1 MPGGLMVETCA
12 AWAFDLESAQ
22 RLTSLACTFNKSAMR
37 LVIPL
42 LLLSLLVAGCEEKK
56 PPAPIP
62 SVTVAPVITSDVV
75 VSQTWVGLLDG
86 YQNAD
91 VRAQVTG
98 YLLSQNYKE
107 GTLIKAG
114 DVLFIIDARPFEA
127 ALAQAQADYAQK
139 VAEAQLGQITLDRQT
154 QLFKTKVISEQEFDT
169 AATNAQAA
177 VASAAAAQASVQS
190 AQVNLNYCTI
200 TAPFEGIVGKA
211 QAQIGDLVGPGGSAT
226 VLTQISQ
233 LDPIKA
239 IFSIT
244 EREYLMAS
252 TLLSNLQA
260 QAEDNTTGKI
270 SMTLADGEEYPKPGK
285 FDFVN
290 RQVNV
295 ATGTIEVEALFP
307 NPGNILR
314 PGLFA
319 RITAPVSHLNGAL
332 LVPQQAVLELQG
344 NHMVSI
350 VGADDVISTV
360 PVKKGPIDGA
370 NIVVQGKLKAGDN
383 VVVGGVE
390 KVRPG
395 MKVKSSPV
403 QAAPSPTPPAK
414 PATSALSTP
423 SPRAIS

>member
-1 MPGGLMVETCA
+1 ML
-12 AWAFDLESAQ
+12 
-22 RLTSLACTFNKSAMR
+22 
-37 LVIPL
+37 
-42 LLLSLLVAGCEEKK
+42 AGCEDKK
-56 PPAPIP
+56 PPAPVL
-62 SVTVAPVITSDVV
+62 SVTVAPVVAGDVV
-75 VSQTWVGLLDG
+75 VYQTWVGLLDG
-86 YQNAD
+86 FQNAD

-98 YLLSQNYKE
+98 YLLTQNYKE
-107 GTLIKAG
+107 GTLVKSG
-114 DVLFIIDARPFEA
+114 EVLFTIDARPFEA
-127 ALAQAQADYAQK
+127 ALAQAQAAYAQS
-139 VAEAQLGQITLDRQT
+139 VAEAQLAQITLDRQT

-177 VASAAAAQASVQS
+177 VAAAAAAQANVQS

-200 TAPFEGIVGKA
+200 TAPFEGIIGKA

-252 TLLSNLQA
+252 EQLAMLQSRNPEA
-260 QAEDNTTGKI
+260 TAGKL
-270 SMTLADGEEYPKPGK
+270 SMTLADGQKYPRLGK

-290 RQVNV
+290 RQINI

-307 NPGNILR
+307 NPDNVLR

-319 RITAPVSHLNGAL
+319 RITAPVKTLKEAL
-332 LVPQQAVLELQG
+332 LVPQQAVVELQG

-350 VGADDVISTV
+350 VGADNVVTTI
-360 PVKKGPIDGA
+360 PVKAGPLDGP
-370 NIVVQGKLKAGDN
+370 NTVIQGKIKAGDN

-395 MKVKSSPV
+395 MKVNPSPV
-403 QAAPSPTPPAK
+403 QAKPATAPPAK
-414 PATSALSTP
+414 PSTSALSEP
-423 SPRAIS
+423 AGNVHS